1 MSRQNLEVPPLAEKP
16 SRSGRHLK
24 SLRGPTL
31 LGLTHKGQQGHN
43 SPLLPLL
50 AEIETQGVNRMWNK
64 QDDAARTQPDLV
76 ANDLDSND
84 TPDLASLGD
93 ALIRPLMDDQLKKG
107 SFPAPSSTVSG
118 ETHPLS
124 AQALPPQVPLLSSP
138 TMKTYTEA
146 TSEFAQHA
154 SALME
159 HLPRLAKARAAYEE
173 ALRASA
179 EMRKLLDAG
188 DEKIRTLMSQLEQGI
203 SAHNLKP
210 FAEKKIPEPTKIE
223 RLRPPAE
230 LRPSAE
236 AGGRT
241 LRWP

>member
-1 MSRQNLEVPPLAEKP
+1 LTRKGRQA
-16 SRSGRHLK
+16 
-24 SLRGPTL
+24 
-31 LGLTHKGQQGHN
+31 HN

-50 AEIETQGVNRMWNK
+50 AEIEPQGVNRMWNK
-64 QDDAARTQPDLV
+64 QDDSARTQPDLV
-76 ANDLDSND
+76 ARDLASNDVVSDD

-107 SFPAPSSTVSG
+107 SFPAPSRTVSG
-118 ETHPLS
+118 ETHALP
-124 AQALPPQVPLLSSP
+124 AQAPLLSSP

-179 EMRKLLDAG
+179 EMRKVLDAG
-188 DEKIRTLMSQLEQGI
+188 DEKIRILMSQLEQKL

-210 FAEKKIPEPTKIE
+210 FADQKIPGPAKIE
-223 RLRPPAE
+223 RMKPPAE